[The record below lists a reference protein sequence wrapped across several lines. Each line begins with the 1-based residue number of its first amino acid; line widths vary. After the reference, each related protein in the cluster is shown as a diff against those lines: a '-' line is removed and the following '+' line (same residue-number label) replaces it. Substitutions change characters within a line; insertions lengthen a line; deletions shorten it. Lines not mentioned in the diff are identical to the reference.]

1 VPMAVP
7 EGAPTAAAAAKE
19 PATPAVG
26 PAGALA
32 PAVTEGGPTEG
43 CGHAAVVAPA
53 VVTEGW

>member
-7 EGAPTAAAAAKE
+7 EGAPTAAAVAKK
-19 PATPAVG
+19 PVTPTVG

-43 CGHAAVVAPA
+43 CGRAAVVAPA
-53 VVTEGW
+53 AVPEGW